1 MNDQVRKIFSEQIWN
16 IATCGEEPNVVPVGY
31 KAVLDDGRLAAC
43 AVFLDRTLQNVRKND
58 KVAVSAYAMPSL
70 EGYQIKGTAEIVTE
84 GEEFEQMKAMVRGIN
99 EKATVKAVLL
109 INPETV
115 IISTPGP
122 DNNQEI

>member
-1 MNDQVRKIFSEQIWN
+1 MNEQVKKIFSEQIWN

-43 AVFLDRTLQNVRKND
+43 AVFLDRTLQNVRKNS

-84 GEEFEQMKAMVRGIN
+84 GEVFEQMQAMVRAIN
-99 EKATVKAVLL
+99 DKAAVKAVLL
-109 INPETV
+109 ITPETV
-115 IISTPGP
+115 IVATPGP
-122 DNNQEI
+122 NNNEVL